1 MVCLVTGCVS
11 QRRDRRYGP
20 FNLVRLKQDGFLF
33 RCIEYAIILPLHNL
47 SRRRQLHIVRILDR
61 QPTCIVHAIFI
72 DQTKPLNVPGPSI
85 WQLHTNVPGPLKQHF
100 SYAAI
105 GQSFRT
111 VVSDMA
117 TSKNESLVFVVI
129 CICTASTE
137 NGVAWGG

>member
-1 MVCLVTGCVS
+1 MC
-11 QRRDRRYGP
+11 Q
-20 FNLVRLKQDGFLF
+20 
-33 RCIEYAIILPLHNL
+33 A
-47 SRRRQLHIVRILDR
+47 
-61 QPTCIVHAIFI
+61 
-72 DQTKPLNVPGPSI
+72 PSI

-129 CICTASTE
+129 CICTAVQRMELLGEGELMGFLPIHLVSPQGILSF
-137 NGVAWGG
+137 NALRG